1 MRTRQ
6 VGIVLTLALLAW
18 QAAASMPRQAAP
30 VNAGES
36 QATNQDEILHWR
48 SIGEASVILMPPLAG
63 RALDHANYDCAG
75 NALARAGTGIGAGAR
90 AGRNGPRRRR
100 NRRGI
105 GARW

>member
-48 SIGEASVILMPPLAG
+48 SIGEASVIPIWPAEPWTMPIMI
-63 RALDHANYDCAG
+63 
-75 NALARAGTGIGAGAR
+75 ALATPSRGPERA
-90 AGRNGPRRRR
+90 
-100 NRRGI
+100 
-105 GARW
+105 